1 MHTAASG
8 AEECI
13 TMDEVTIRWRKMA
26 MSMAVSLWE
35 SCFSL
40 SRLRVRS
47 KIPGRR
53 LSAPRR
59 LHLNAESPQSK
70 ILVDST
76 LRERGRGA
84 ILPCP
89 TLLACS
95 TLRLFF
101 AFSHPCRSWTIC
113 STTLRQ
119 QTPITTCKTA
129 PVPPSHHQSSHQL
142 SQSRSVV
149 HNTNPT
155 TRTSTST
162 RQHEQRAIL

>member
-1 MHTAASG
+1 VKWP
-8 AEECI
+8 C
-13 TMDEVTIRWRKMA
+13 RWRCRCG
-26 MSMAVSLWE
+26 SLEVVSLFDAYGE
-35 SCFSL
+35 
-40 SRLRVRS
+40 VED
-47 KIPGRR
+47 PGPKTFRP
-53 LSAPRR
+53 APTSP
-59 LHLNAESPQSK
+59 ESPQSK

-101 AFSHPCRSWTIC
+101 ACSHPCRSWTIC